1 MESLLWAIDLCA
13 VVYLC
18 LWALRTDKARAKAAE
33 QAAAAQRQQAEVGRQ
48 AAQAAHAASLRKENG
63 HA

>member
-33 QAAAAQRQQAEVGRQ
+33 QAEAEKRRQ
-48 AAQAAHAASLRKENG
+48 AAQAAQTASLSKERG